1 MAVVRPAGAVVT
13 DRRVEPHRVQHA
25 LDVVGIVALL
35 EQCEG
40 GAPGVAARGRERRF
54 GELCLGPF
62 RVRDLEVARE
72 APEVATVHRWDVAT
86 DGDVAV
92 AVVTR
97 EVELRE
103 PLERAHDRRAVAV
116 ALAEAEGRARF
127 GDGELEAVGLTVEA
141 VGQVA
146 EEEQRGRTERRQ
158 PERLDVAR
166 AGVVPERVDQGVG
179 PGLDGQGG
187 GHCTPL

>member
-1 MAVVRPAGAVVT
+1 MTVVRPAGAVVT
-13 DRRVEPHRVQHA
+13 DRGVEPHRVQHA
-25 LDVVGIVALL
+25 LDMVGIVALL
-35 EQCEG
+35 EQREG
-40 GAPGVAARGRERRF
+40 GAPGVAARGGERRF

-116 ALAEAEGRARF
+116 ALAEAERRARV
-127 GDGELEAVGLTVEA
+127 GDGELEAVGLAVEP

-146 EEEQRGRTERRQ
+146 EQEQRGRAERRQ
-158 PERLDVAR
+158 PERLDVAG
-166 AGVVPERVDQGVG
+166 AGVVARACRSGRRARA
-179 PGLDGQGG
+179 
-187 GHCTPL
+187 